1 MAENKGVM
9 VFGEVVEGRLAAI
22 TTELLGCARKLAD
35 DLGGETSAVLVGS
48 GVGTLAKEAIAFGAD
63 KVYVVDDP
71 LLKDYQTDSYVA
83 AMEKVTKQAMPS
95 ILLLGQTSTG
105 RDLAPRLAFRLGAG
119 LTMDCIQLN
128 INPETKKL
136 EQIHPVYGGNAQA
149 VFTSE
154 AALPQISTVRM
165 KAMSPLERDDSRQ
178 GEVISIEAGIDP
190 STLKVKVLEKVKEE
204 VVGVKLED
212 AEVIVSGGRGI
223 GGEEGFKQLGEL
235 AKVLGGAVGATRPPC
250 DSGWVP
256 TTWQVGLT
264 GKIVTPDFYLA
275 VALSGSSQH
284 MAGCSGA
291 KNIIAINKD
300 PEANIFKEAAYG
312 IVADYKQALPALTK
326 KIQELLSE

>member
-1 MAENKGVM
+1 MAENKGVL
-9 VFGEVVEGRLAAI
+9 VLGEVVEGRLAAI

-35 DLGGETSAVLVGS
+35 DLGEETGAVLVGS
-48 GVGTLAKEAIAFGAD
+48 EVGTLAKEAIAFGAD

-83 AMEKVTKQAMPS
+83 VMEKVTKQAMPS
-95 ILLLGQTSTG
+95 ILLLGQTSLG

-119 LTMDCIQLN
+119 LTMDCIQLG

-136 EQIHPVYGGNAQA
+136 EQIHPVYGGNARA

-154 AALPQISTVRM
+154 AALPQIATVRL

-178 GEVISIEAGIDP
+178 GEVITIEAGIDP
-190 STLKVKVLEKVKEE
+190 STLKAKVLEKVKEE

-212 AEVIVSGGRGI
+212 AEVVVCGGRGM
-223 GGEEGFKQLGEL
+223 GGEEGFKQLEEL
-235 AKVLGGAVGATRPPC
+235 AKVLGAAVGATRPPC

-256 TTWQVGLT
+256 STWQVGLT
-264 GKIVTPDFYLA
+264 GKIVTPDFYVA

-291 KNIIAINKD
+291 KNIVAINKD

-312 IVADYKQALPALTK
+312 IVADYKQALPAFANKL
-326 KIQELLSE
+326 QELLSE